1 MEMIVSDEVR
11 AGDDVTAR
19 AWWTVLLCCL
29 LYAFSFVDRLVLGL
43 LVTDIGR
50 DIAITD
56 MQMGLL
62 IGISFAAVY
71 TVAGLPLAHWLDRGS
86 RKWIMT
92 GGVLMWGVMTVLSGF
107 AGSFAELA
115 VCRAGVALGEAAL
128 TPGAISMIGDLF
140 PRQRRTLPT
149 AFYASIASF
158 MSIGGFALSAAAL
171 QLAQAIE
178 PQTGLAP
185 WRMTLVLAGLP
196 SILLGIIFAAT
207 VREPRRENGKAQQ
220 QDGGLTGFLR
230 HLRTRRN
237 FYIPLLVATSLFTT
251 FLFGV
256 VGWTPTLLVRTYG
269 LASSQGGYVFGAMGA
284 VVGLIGAASW
294 PSVASRLRA
303 RGVAAPLL
311 AALMLGAASSLLGG
325 LISLLSAGLTPF
337 LAGLVFFLLGG
348 NAAAML
354 LPLIVQNYVPARM
367 RASGMAVFLLAQNLI
382 GYGLGPVLVAGIA
395 TAWKGASDGLAYGLL
410 VTLILTLPATL
421 LCLAISR
428 RAATAYDTES
438 GSE

>member
-1 MEMIVSDEVR
+1 MHSIVSAEGC
-11 AGDDVTAR
+11 AGHEVTAR

-29 LYAFSFVDRLVLGL
+29 LYAFSFVDRLVLSL

-50 DIAITD
+50 DIAISD

-71 TVAGLPLAHWLDRGS
+71 TIAGLPLAHWLDRGS

-107 AGSFAELA
+107 AGSFTELA
-115 VCRAGVALGEAAL
+115 ICRAGVALGEAAL

-171 QLAQAIE
+171 QLAQVIE

-196 SILLGIIFAAT
+196 SILLGVLFAAT
-207 VREPRRENGKAQQ
+207 VREPVRENGGVKQQ
-220 QDGGLTGFLR
+220 GDGMTGFFH
-230 HLRTRRN
+230 HLRTRPG
-237 FYIPLLVATSLFTT
+237 FYIPLLIATSLFTT

-269 LASSQGGYVFGAMGA
+269 LASSQSGYVFGAMGA
-284 VVGLIGAASW
+284 VVGLIGAVSW
-294 PSVASRLRA
+294 PSVAGRLGA
-303 RGVAAPLL
+303 RGVATPLL
-311 AALMLGAASSLLGG
+311 AALMLGAVSSLVGG

-354 LPLIVQNYVPARM
+354 LPLIVQYYVPARM
-367 RASGMAVFLLAQNLI
+367 RASGMAVFLLAQNLV
-382 GYGLGPVLVAGIA
+382 GYGLGPVLVAWIA
-395 TAWKGASDGLAYGLL
+395 TAWKGNPDALAYGLL
-410 VTLILTLPATL
+410 VTLALALPATL
-421 LCLAISR
+421 LCLTVSR
-428 RAATAYDTES
+428 RAAVADDAQS
-438 GSE
+438 A